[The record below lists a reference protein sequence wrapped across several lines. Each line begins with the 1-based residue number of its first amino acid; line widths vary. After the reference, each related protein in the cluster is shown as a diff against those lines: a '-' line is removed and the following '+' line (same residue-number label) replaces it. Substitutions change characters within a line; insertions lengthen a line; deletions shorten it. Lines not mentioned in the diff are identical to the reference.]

1 MWRWI
6 RHWRDWAMNEIV
18 IPRRLT
24 HQPQGMYYRF
34 EKAGLTIDQQPVPW
48 SAEAVVVEALLRLP
62 PSARKRTDFTIQI
75 PGIAEPIAA
84 EMLRAEENGPRH
96 RLFFR
101 FPVPKENCSAAL
113 YWKRHILGRVEI
125 HVVGAEQ
132 FLNGLQLH
140 LPTPFVALGG
150 TSVAA
155 STFVSNQQQG
165 LTASALVRSSTG
177 LAPLLDYSLTATF
190 KTARATK
197 SYETNVPL
205 SASQLMGREALV
217 TAIPPKLPKKAGE
230 WTVTW
235 SCQGKELAVTRLKAV
250 SPKTFH
256 ESLRVCD
263 TRFGLVSKTGE
274 FRIARQMP
282 PEGAAKVGPCFLVSS
297 REVGMAGLASFEIG
311 LQMSSGE
318 APPPMT
324 QTVLITDGPTPVA
337 PGMLSAFDLKTATA
351 FELRLKGKV
360 LGVLPLSAIP
370 IATFTAEGAYKPPP
384 DFAWSAA
391 AEDELSERLARL
403 MGSSVEH

>member
-18 IPRRLT
+18 TPRRLMS
-24 HQPQGMYYRF
+24 QPQGMYYRF

-48 SAEAVVVEALLRLP
+48 TAEVVVVEALLRLP

-75 PGIAEPIAA
+75 PGMAEPVAA
-84 EMLRAEENGPRH
+84 ELLRAEENGPRH

-101 FPVPKENCSAAL
+101 LPVPKENCSAAL
-113 YWKRHILGRVEI
+113 FWKRHILGRVEI
-125 HVVGAEQ
+125 HVISAEQ

-140 LPTPFVALGG
+140 LPSAFVALGG
-150 TSVAA
+150 ASVAA

-165 LTASALVRSSTG
+165 LIASALVRSTTG
-177 LAPLLDYSLTATF
+177 LAPLLDYGLTATF

-197 SYETNVPL
+197 TFETAVPL
-205 SASQLMGREALV
+205 SASQLMGREAIV

-230 WTVTW
+230 WSVTW

-250 SPKTFH
+250 SPRSFQ

-263 TRFGLVSKTGE
+263 TRFGIVSKAGI
-274 FRIARQMP
+274 FRITRQLP
-282 PEGAAKVGPCFLVSS
+282 TEDLAKVGPCFLVSS
-297 REVGMAGLASFEIG
+297 REVGMAGLADFEIG
-311 LQMSSGE
+311 LQMASGE
-318 APPPMT
+318 APPPRT
-324 QTVLITDGPTPVA
+324 QTVLITDGPTPVTTS
-337 PGMLSAFDLKTATA
+337 MLSLAEVKSATA

-403 MGSSVEH
+403 MGSPVEH